1 MNTKILVK
9 RFTSSAKLPKK
20 STSRSVGFDIYVD
33 RVEYDFGCM
42 IIYTGIAVQPPDGYY
57 FDLIPRSS
65 LSASGLI
72 MANSIGVIDPDYSKE
87 IQVRLRPI
95 YGFRNGDMLCQDY
108 YIKTP
113 VAGDRI
119 AQLVLR
125 KDYSNMFDIEPVEY
139 FSEETDRGGFGST
152 GK

>member
-1 MNTKILVK
+1 
-9 RFTSSAKLPKK
+9 
-20 STSRSVGFDIYVD
+20 
-33 RVEYDFGCM
+33 
-42 IIYTGIAVQPPDGYY
+42 
-57 FDLIPRSS
+57 
-65 LSASGLI
+65 